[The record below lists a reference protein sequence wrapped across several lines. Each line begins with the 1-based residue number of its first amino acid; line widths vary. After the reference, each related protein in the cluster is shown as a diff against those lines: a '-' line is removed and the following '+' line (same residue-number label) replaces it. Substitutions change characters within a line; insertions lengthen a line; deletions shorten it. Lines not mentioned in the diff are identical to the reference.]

1 MMQQQQQLPPHH
13 PQHPSQQQQQFNQHH
28 PRHQQ
33 QNASAADSFS
43 HVYAGNMSKFFD
55 FHKNQ
60 QQQQQQTQQ
69 QQFMQNASGNGGQT
83 QPPPHPD
90 AMSMASLLD
99 NSRMNSQFIDHTSN
113 GKLIVIDS
121 TMFSTNSC
129 SIRRSIWFY
138 SNG

>member
-1 MMQQQQQLPPHH
+1 MMQQQQQQQLPPHH
-13 PQHPSQQQQQFNQHH
+13 PQHPSQQQTPQFNQHNH

-69 QQFMQNASGNGGQT
+69 QQFLQNANVLGGQSQQT
-83 QPPPHPD
+83 PHPD
-90 AMSMASLLD
+90 PLSMSSLLE
-99 NSRMNSQFIDHTSN
+99 NSRMNSQFLDHTAN
-113 GKLIVIDS
+113 GRI
-121 TMFSTNSC
+121 FA
-129 SIRRSIWFY
+129 FY
-138 SNG
+138 